1 MNPHHGQAS
10 ACPQGPTL
18 SAILAGRAWKA
29 RALRN
34 NCLRQHAH
42 ALARCFRR
50 QDLRALK
57 QTCIRLVTVLET
69 RSRVFHEIHPTELAL
84 VPALTRLSTY
94 EDRWLRAPEDWQP
107 HPQDDAA
114 SQWADFLR
122 HLLARYPVPRF
133 MDAAWFVKGPLE
145 HFERDCWCALGFG
158 QSLRKVPGFPASVS
172 NRVLHLTLGR
182 ERAASLPS
190 AIWETQMDLLQAT
203 PILRREVLASG
214 IIHEL
219 YRHGLW
225 TRLLEKFVAGPEA
238 AARQWTVV
246 TQALT
251 VADAEGRAGQVEGL
265 LKLPL
270 SQLIQHSVRWV
281 TQLLKAN
288 GHLLTEKDVQRAV
301 AKAEL
306 SRLTSSRWPPFLGNQ
321 PVQKNAKPGAV
332 NPWQMEELCTV
343 HDLQAEGKVM
353 KHCVAGYA
361 HRCKQGHSAIFSLRR
376 YETDATGQTD
386 LKSYATL
393 EVRVSNRKI
402 VQIKAWANRPVN
414 GAVMSMIQQ
423 WASSN
428 GVM

>member
-1 MNPHHGQAS
+1 MNTHHGQAS

-29 RALRN
+29 RTLRN

-57 QTCIRLVTVLET
+57 QTCIRLVTILET

-84 VPALTRLSTY
+84 VPALTRLSAY
-94 EDRWLRAPEDWQP
+94 EDRWLQAPEDWQP
-107 HPQDDAA
+107 RPQDDAA

-133 MDAAWFVKGPLE
+133 MDAAWLVKGPLE

-182 ERAASLPS
+182 QESASLPL

-203 PILRREVLASG
+203 SALRRAVLASG
-214 IIHEL
+214 VTQEL
-219 YRHGLW
+219 YRHGVY
-225 TRLLEKFVAGPEA
+225 TRLLEKFAAGPEEA
-238 AARQWTVV
+238 ASHWTVV
-246 TQALT
+246 TQALA
-251 VADAEGRAGQVEGL
+251 VADMEGRAGQVEAL

-270 SQLIQHSVRWV
+270 SRLIHHSIRWV
-281 TQLLKAN
+281 TRLLKEN
-288 GHLLTEKDVQRAV
+288 GHLLTEKQVQQAV

-306 SRLTSSRWPPFLGNQ
+306 SRLAASRWSPLLATN
-321 PVQKNAKPGAV
+321 
-332 NPWQMEELCTV
+332 LC
-343 HDLQAEGKVM
+343 
-353 KHCVAGYA
+353 
-361 HRCKQGHSAIFSLRR
+361 
-376 YETDATGQTD
+376 
-386 LKSYATL
+386 
-393 EVRVSNRKI
+393 RKL
-402 VQIKAWANRPVN
+402 P
-414 GAVMSMIQQ
+414 SM
-423 WASSN
+423 
-428 GVM
+428 GP